1 MKKIEFLYFE
11 GCPSYKDAL
20 KNLKDALSRESIDM
34 DIELINV
41 ESLEMAEK
49 FSFQG
54 SPSVRFD
61 GRDIENRIEGYN
73 YSCRIYTINGEKT
86 GIPAME
92 FFLEKIQ
99 DVELHSTE

>member
-20 KNLKDALSRESIDM
+20 KNLKDALFQEGIYM

-61 GRDIENRIEGYN
+61 GRDIENRNEGYS

-86 GIPAME
+86 GIPTKK
-92 FFLEKIQ
+92 FFLEKIR
-99 DVELHSTE
+99 DVALQSSE

>member
-11 GCPSYKDAL
+11 GCPSFKDAL
-20 KNLKDALSRESIDM
+20 KNLKDALSQEGIDT
-34 DIELINV
+34 DIELITI

-61 GRDIENRIEGYN
+61 GSDLENRNEGYS

-86 GIPAME
+86 GIPTME
-92 FFLEKIQ
+92 FFLEKIR
-99 DVELHSTE
+99 DVVLQSCE